1 MRLRLCWDNNNVVP
15 FIYFVEVTNIMAT
28 LKFGAKASPKA
39 GVVVEE
45 KVKSQLW
52 VNVGY
57 SIEVE
62 GEQVFVSIPMGIPV
76 DSIKELPTNTRNAE
90 FNMLNQARNQLL
102 ADITSASEDL
112 EAGES
117 HVLELE
123 VQLRRVDKEV
133 DPLPANGNN
142 PFLRNKP

>member
-1 MRLRLCWDNNNVVP
+1 
-15 FIYFVEVTNIMAT
+15 MAT
-28 LKFGAKASPKA
+28 LKFGKNAPKASTT
-39 GVVVEE
+39 VVVED
-45 KVKSQLW
+45 KPKSQLW

-102 ADITSASEDL
+102 ADITAASEDL
-112 EAGES
+112 ESGES

-123 VQLRRVDKEV
+123 VQLRRIDKEV
-133 DPLPANGNN
+133 DPLPAGSTN
-142 PFLRNKP
+142 PFLRPKP

>member
-1 MRLRLCWDNNNVVP
+1 
-15 FIYFVEVTNIMAT
+15 MAT
-28 LKFGAKASPKA
+28 LKFGAKAAAAKSA
-39 GVVVEE
+39 IVEE

-57 SIEVE
+57 SIEVN
-62 GEQVFVSIPMGIPV
+62 GESVFVSIPMGIPV
-76 DSIKELPTNTRNAE
+76 DSVKELPTNTRNSE
-90 FNMLNQARNQLL
+90 FNLLNQARNQLL
-102 ADITSASEDL
+102 ADIVAASEDL

-123 VQLRRVDKEV
+123 VQLRRIDKEV

>member
-1 MRLRLCWDNNNVVP
+1 
-15 FIYFVEVTNIMAT
+15 MAT
-28 LKFGAKASPKA
+28 LKFGAKAPATSPA
-39 GVVVEE
+39 IVEE

-57 SIEVE
+57 SIEVN
-62 GEQVFVSIPMGIPV
+62 GESVFVSIPMGIPV
-76 DSIKELPTNTRNAE
+76 DSVKELPTNTRNAE
-90 FNMLNQARNQLL
+90 FNLLNQARNQLL
-102 ADITSASEDL
+102 QDITAAAEDL

-123 VQLRRVDKEV
+123 VQLRRIDKEV

>member
-1 MRLRLCWDNNNVVP
+1 MG
-15 FIYFVEVTNIMAT
+15 T
-28 LKFGAKASPKA
+28 LKFGKNALKASTTTI
-39 GVVVEE
+39 VEE

-62 GEQVFVSIPMGIPV
+62 GELVFVSIPMGIPL

-90 FNMLNQARNQLL
+90 YNLLNQARNQLL
-102 ADITSASEDL
+102 ADIAAGAEDL
-112 EAGES
+112 EGGES

-123 VQLRRVDKEV
+123 VQLRRIDKEP
-133 DPLPANGNN
+133 DPLPTGSVN
-142 PFLRNKP
+142 PFLRATKP

>member
-1 MRLRLCWDNNNVVP
+1 
-15 FIYFVEVTNIMAT
+15 MAT
-28 LKFGAKASPKA
+28 LKFGKNAPKSA
-39 GVVVEE
+39 AATVVEE

-52 VNVGY
+52 INVGY

-102 ADITSASEDL
+102 ADITAASEDL
-112 EAGES
+112 ESGES

-123 VQLRRVDKEV
+123 VQLRRIDKEV
-133 DPLPANGNN
+133 DPLPAGSSN
-142 PFLRNKP
+142 PFLRPKP

>member
-1 MRLRLCWDNNNVVP
+1 
-15 FIYFVEVTNIMAT
+15 MAT
-28 LKFGAKASPKA
+28 LKFGKNAPKASTA
-39 GVVVEE
+39 TVVEE

-102 ADITSASEDL
+102 ADIASASEDL
-112 EAGES
+112 EPGES

-123 VQLRRVDKEV
+123 VQLRRIDKEA
-133 DPLPANGNN
+133 DPLPAGSSN
-142 PFLRNKP
+142 PFLRKPA

>member
-1 MRLRLCWDNNNVVP
+1 
-15 FIYFVEVTNIMAT
+15 MAT
-28 LKFGAKASPKA
+28 LKFGAKAPAAKTA
-39 GVVVEE
+39 IVEE

-52 VNVGY
+52 INVGY

-90 FNMLNQARNQLL
+90 FNLLNQARNQLL
-102 ADITSASEDL
+102 ADITAASEDL
-112 EAGES
+112 EGGES

-123 VQLRRVDKEV
+123 VQLRRIDKEV
-133 DPLPANGNN
+133 DPLPAGSSN
-142 PFLRNKP
+142 PFLRKPA

>member
-1 MRLRLCWDNNNVVP
+1 
-15 FIYFVEVTNIMAT
+15 MAK
-28 LKFGAKASPKA
+28 LKFGAKAPAASA
-39 GVVVEE
+39 IVEE

-62 GEQVFVSIPMGIPV
+62 GEEVFVSIPMGIPV
-76 DSIKELPTNTRNAE
+76 DSIKELPMNTRNAE
-90 FNMLNQARNQLL
+90 FNLLNQARNQLL
-102 ADITSASEDL
+102 ADIIAAADDL

-123 VQLRRVDKEV
+123 VQLRRIDKEP
-133 DPLPANGNN
+133 DPLPAGSRN
-142 PFLRNKP
+142 PFLRPKP

>member
-1 MRLRLCWDNNNVVP
+1 
-15 FIYFVEVTNIMAT
+15 MAT
-28 LKFGAKASPKA
+28 LKFGKNAPKSA
-39 GVVVEE
+39 AATVVEE

-76 DSIKELPTNTRNAE
+76 DSVKELPTNTRNAE
-90 FNMLNQARNQLL
+90 FNLLNQARNQLL
-102 ADITSASEDL
+102 ADITAASEDL
-112 EAGES
+112 EGGES

-123 VQLRRVDKEV
+123 VQLRRIDKEV
-133 DPLPANGNN
+133 DPLPAGSSN
-142 PFLRNKP
+142 PFLRPKP

>member
-1 MRLRLCWDNNNVVP
+1 
-15 FIYFVEVTNIMAT
+15 MAT
-28 LKFGAKASPKA
+28 LKFGKNAPKA
-39 GVVVEE
+39 PTVTVVEE

-57 SIEVE
+57 SIEVD
-62 GEQVFVSIPMGIPV
+62 GVNVFVSIPMGIPV

-90 FNMLNQARNQLL
+90 FNLLNQARNQLL
-102 ADITSASEDL
+102 ADITAGSEDL

-123 VQLRRVDKEV
+123 VQLRRIDKEV
-133 DPLPANGNN
+133 DPLPAGSSN
-142 PFLRNKP
+142 PFLRKPA

>member
-1 MRLRLCWDNNNVVP
+1 
-15 FIYFVEVTNIMAT
+15 MAT
-28 LKFGAKASPKA
+28 LKFGKNAPKSA
-39 GVVVEE
+39 AATVVEE

-90 FNMLNQARNQLL
+90 FNLLNQARNQLL
-102 ADITSASEDL
+102 ADITAASEDL
-112 EAGES
+112 ESGES

-123 VQLRRVDKEV
+123 VQLRRIDKEV
-133 DPLPANGNN
+133 DPLPAGSSN
-142 PFLRNKP
+142 PFLRKPA

>member
-1 MRLRLCWDNNNVVP
+1 
-15 FIYFVEVTNIMAT
+15 MAT
-28 LKFGAKASPKA
+28 LKFGSKAPAAKTA
-39 GVVVEE
+39 VVEE

-57 SIEVE
+57 SIEVN

-76 DSIKELPTNTRNAE
+76 DSVKELPTNTRNAE
-90 FNMLNQARNQLL
+90 FNLLNQARNQLL
-102 ADITSASEDL
+102 ADITAASEDL
-112 EAGES
+112 EGGES

-133 DPLPANGNN
+133 DPLPAGSDN
-142 PFLRNKP
+142 PFLRKPA

>member
-1 MRLRLCWDNNNVVP
+1 
-15 FIYFVEVTNIMAT
+15 MAT
-28 LKFGAKASPKA
+28 LKFGAKAAAAKTTTI
-39 GVVVEE
+39 VED

-52 VNVGY
+52 INVGY

-90 FNMLNQARNQLL
+90 FNLLNQARNQLL
-102 ADITSASEDL
+102 ADITAASEDL
-112 EAGES
+112 EYGES

-123 VQLRRVDKEV
+123 VQLRRIDKEV
-133 DPLPANGNN
+133 DPLPAGSSN
-142 PFLRNKP
+142 PFLRPKP

>member
-1 MRLRLCWDNNNVVP
+1 
-15 FIYFVEVTNIMAT
+15 MAT
-28 LKFGAKASPKA
+28 LKFGKNAPKASTA
-39 GVVVEE
+39 TIVEE

-52 VNVGY
+52 INVGY

-62 GEQVFVSIPMGIPV
+62 GESVFVSIPMGIPV
-76 DSIKELPTNTRNAE
+76 DSVKELPTNTRNTE

-102 ADITSASEDL
+102 ADITSAAEDL

-123 VQLRRVDKEV
+123 VQLRRIDKEP
-133 DPLPANGNN
+133 DPLPTGSTN
-142 PFLRNKP
+142 PFLRPKP